1 MPAQQLGGRALRDVP
16 FPKFTVPT
24 HACALLS
31 SKFSPVTK
39 SHCVQLS
46 QALNPAVL
54 PLEEQ
59 WEGHGVR
66 EAPTSAVGTSGC
78 S

>member
-1 MPAQQLGGRALRDVP
+1 MPTQQLGGRALRDVP
-16 FPKFTVPT
+16 FPKFTVLNQ
-24 HACALLS
+24 ASALLS
-31 SKFSPVTK
+31 SKFSPVIK
-39 SHCVQLS
+39 SHRVQLS

-66 EAPTSAVGTSGC
+66 GAPISAVGTSGC